1 MADPNFNNGR
11 LRSTLHDIDIG
22 KTVRV
27 KEICADPS
35 VCQRLREM
43 GFCEYIE
50 VCKIAHGGALI
61 CRVGSGRMVLSQ
73 RLAKNIFV
81 EAIDVSTAGKEK

>member
-1 MADPNFNNGR
+1 MADPNFHNDR
-11 LRSTLHDIDIG
+11 LTSTLHDIDVG
-22 KTVRV
+22 RTVRV

-61 CRVGSGRMVLSQ
+61 CRVGASRMVLSQ

-81 EAIDVSTAGKEK
+81 ETIGASATGKKE